1 MLYFV
6 YDELLLRLMV
16 NIFDLIKEILKKKKM
31 VWLKNS
37 DLKIF

>member
-16 NIFDLIKEILKKKKM
+16 NIFDLIKEILKKKKDGL
-31 VWLKNS
+31 VK
-37 DLKIF
+37 K